1 MLCYIPEAT
10 GIWQW
15 RIARKL
21 HFQRPVPLGCQIWR
35 GLSTAG
41 ISLIRRLRDFHRPTT
56 RCLIVIGT
64 WSRIKGQSLPGV
76 LHIKRNNII
85 QNTFVHSSPKESWSS
100 IRFHH
105 ALPQL
110 SVLLRRCWQSDSQ
123 QDGCSAE
130 WCHAWLLLLVAPFRS
145 WEFNDIVPD
154 YPEESLANPC
164 VYIYNYIYIIWYD
177 IHTYIYIYV
186 YTQIIYC
193 DYIWRINK
201 CR

>member
-76 LHIKRNNII
+76 LHIKRNNIYNSKYI
-85 QNTFVHSSPKESWSS
+85 CAQFSKGILILHTFPPCSPSAFSALEAVLTVGFPARWLQCRMMSCMVVVACSS
-100 IRFHH
+100 I
-105 ALPQL
+105 
-110 SVLLRRCWQSDSQ
+110 SLLRVQWH
-123 QDGCSAE
+123 CSRLSRRVTGKPL
-130 WCHAWLLLLVAPFRS
+130 C
-145 WEFNDIVPD
+145 
-154 YPEESLANPC
+154 
-164 VYIYNYIYIIWYD
+164 IYL
-177 IHTYIYIYV
+177 
-186 YTQIIYC
+186 
-193 DYIWRINK
+193 
-201 CR
+201 